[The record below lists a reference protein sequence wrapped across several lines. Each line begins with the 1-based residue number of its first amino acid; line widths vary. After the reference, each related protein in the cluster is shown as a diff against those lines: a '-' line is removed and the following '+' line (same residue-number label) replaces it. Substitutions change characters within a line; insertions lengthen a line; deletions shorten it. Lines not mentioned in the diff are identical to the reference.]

1 MKMTPEPGAVA
12 VRQADMPGRSDI
24 GELRAHL
31 DTLVAAYRQTMQ
43 QERLNAFREMAG
55 EVAHDFTDTLSGI
68 LARAQI
74 LAADVQDQ
82 EVVQAVRMIE
92 RVALEGTRVIRRLQ
106 DFSRTRPARPFQPV
120 DLNEL
125 VSEIVPSIRTR
136 WSAQLAPRGIV
147 GEVHAELEIV
157 PIMSGDAAELRNVL
171 TIIAVNALDAMPDG
185 GQLTFRTDTDG
196 QRILCHVA
204 DTGVGMPDGVRFRIF
219 DPFFTTK
226 REKGRDFGLSGAYA
240 IVDRHGGEILVE
252 SAFGKGSTFTIC
264 LPTAASSTKIAPVET
279 AATPSAS
286 VPQIA
291 PGAQIL
297 VVDDSSHVREVL
309 RELLDRYGHT
319 VVCCEDAESGLVE
332 LETRRFDLVIVDVGL
347 PGISGLEL
355 ANRLKQRWPGTTI
368 ALMTGYLDRL
378 GPEDAKENGVDFV
391 LGKPFSIDQIRSVIH
406 HAWSRADSSVPGS
419 STP

>member
-1 MKMTPEPGAVA
+1 MTPEPSLVA
-12 VRQADMPGRSDI
+12 RRQSDTPGRSDL
-24 GELRAHL
+24 GELRAHFEAL
-31 DTLVAAYRQTMQ
+31 LAAYRQKMQ
-43 QERLNAFREMAG
+43 QERLSAFREMAG
-55 EVAHDFTDTLSGI
+55 EVAHDFTDTLSSI

-74 LAADVQDQ
+74 LAADAQDQ
-82 EVVQAVRMIE
+82 EVVQSVRMIE
-92 RVALEGTRVIRRLQ
+92 RVALEGTRIVRRLQ

-120 DLNEL
+120 DLNPL
-125 VSEIVPSIRTR
+125 VSEIVSSIRAR
-136 WSAQLAPRGIV
+136 WNAQLAPRSMV
-147 GEVHAELEIV
+147 GEVHAELGNV
-157 PIMSGDAAELRNVL
+157 PMVSGDAAELRNVL
-171 TIIAVNALDAMPDG
+171 SIIALNALDAMPDG

-196 QRILCHVA
+196 QRVRCHVR

-226 REKGRDFGLSGAYA
+226 REKGRDFGLSGACA
-240 IVDRHGGEILVE
+240 IVDRHGGEIVVE

-264 LPTAASSTKIAPVET
+264 LPGAASPTKIAPAATV
-279 AATPSAS
+279 ATPSAS

-297 VVDDSSHVREVL
+297 VVDDSSQVREVL

-319 VVCCEDAESGLVE
+319 VVCCEDGESSLVE

-347 PGISGLEL
+347 PGISGLEV

-378 GPEDAKENGVDFV
+378 GPEDAKANGVDFV

-406 HAWSRADSSVPGS
+406 HAWSHAGASVSGS
-419 STP
+419 ARS

>member
-1 MKMTPEPGAVA
+1 MTPEPSLVA
-12 VRQADMPGRSDI
+12 ARQSDTPARSDI

-31 DTLVAAYRQTMQ
+31 EALVATYRQKMQ
-43 QERLNAFREMAG
+43 QERLSAFREMAG
-55 EVAHDFTDTLSGI
+55 EVAHDFTDTLSSI

-74 LAADVQDQ
+74 LAADAQDQ
-82 EVVQAVRMIE
+82 EVVQSVRMIE
-92 RVALEGTRVIRRLQ
+92 RVALEGTRIVRRLQ

-120 DLNEL
+120 DLNPL
-125 VSEIVPSIRTR
+125 VSEIVSSIRAR
-136 WSAQLAPRGIV
+136 WNAQLAPRSMV
-147 GEVHAELEIV
+147 GEVHAELGNV
-157 PIMSGDAAELRNVL
+157 PMVSGDAAELRNVL
-171 TIIAVNALDAMPDG
+171 SIIAVNALDAMPDG

-196 QRILCHVA
+196 ERVRCHVR

-240 IVDRHGGEILVE
+240 IVDRHGGEIVVK

-264 LPTAASSTKIAPVET
+264 LPGAASPTKIAPEG
-279 AATPSAS
+279 AAAAPPAS
-286 VPQIA
+286 VSQIA

-297 VVDDSSHVREVL
+297 VVDDSKEVREVL

-319 VVCCEDAESGLVE
+319 VVCCEDGESGLLE
-332 LETRRFDLVIVDVGL
+332 LETRRFDLVIADVGL

-355 ANRLKQRWPGTTI
+355 ASRVKQRSPGTTV

-378 GPEDAKENGVDFV
+378 GPEDAQANGVDFV
-391 LGKPFSIDQIRSVIH
+391 LGKPFSIDQVRSVIH
-406 HAWSRADSSVPGS
+406 HAWSRAGSPVPAPARS
-419 STP
+419 

>member
-1 MKMTPEPGAVA
+1 V
-12 VRQADMPGRSDI
+12 
-24 GELRAHL
+24 
-31 DTLVAAYRQTMQ
+31 
-43 QERLNAFREMAG
+43 
-55 EVAHDFTDTLSGI
+55 
-68 LARAQI
+68 
-74 LAADVQDQ
+74 
-82 EVVQAVRMIE
+82 
-92 RVALEGTRVIRRLQ
+92 
-106 DFSRTRPARPFQPV
+106 
-120 DLNEL
+120 
-125 VSEIVPSIRTR
+125 
-136 WSAQLAPRGIV
+136 
-147 GEVHAELEIV
+147 
-157 PIMSGDAAELRNVL
+157 SGDAAELRNVL

-196 QRILCHVA
+196 QRVLCHVA

-240 IVDRHGGEILVE
+240 IVDRHGGEIVVE

-264 LPTAASSTKIAPVET
+264 LPVAAISAKIAPAATV
-279 AATPSAS
+279 ATPSPS

-297 VVDDSSHVREVL
+297 VVDDSSQVREVL

-319 VVCCEDAESGLVE
+319 VVCCEDGESGLVE

-378 GPEDAKENGVDFV
+378 GPEDAKANGVDFV

-406 HAWSRADSSVPGS
+406 HAWSRVGSCVPGAARL
-419 STP
+419 